1 MKKQSTF
8 LAAAAIAILGLAP
21 LATAQTSVSTSTTS
35 TTFTPGVIS
44 EFSPDT
50 IVIRSESAPAPIR
63 YSYTKSTTY
72 VDEEGNPV
80 SMDIV
85 KSGLPVKVYYIKEG
99 DRMIAN
105 RVVVS
110 RKKTSTT
117 TTSGGTSVTEKRT
130 TTSPAPVIEEK
141 KASTTTTTTTSP
153 K

>member
-1 MKKQSTF
+1 MI
-8 LAAAAIAILGLAP
+8 LAAAAVAILSLAP
-21 LATAQTSVSTSTTS
+21 MATAQETAVTSTTTS

-63 YSYTKSTTY
+63 YSYTKTTTY
-72 VDEEGNPV
+72 VDEDGKPV
-80 SMDIV
+80 TMDII

-117 TTSGGTSVTEKRT
+117 TTSGGTSSVTEKRT
-130 TTSPAPVIEEK
+130 STTVPAPAIEEK
-141 KASTTTTTTTSP
+141 KSSTTTTTTTSP

>member
-1 MKKQSTF
+1 MI
-8 LAAAAIAILGLAP
+8 LAAAAVTILSLAP
-21 LATAQTSVSTSTTS
+21 LATAQQAAVSSTTTS

-63 YSYTKSTTY
+63 YSYTKTTTY
-72 VDEEGNPV
+72 VDEDGKPV
-80 SMDIV
+80 TMDII

-105 RVVVS
+105 RVVVT

-117 TTSGGTSVTEKRT
+117 TT
-130 TTSPAPVIEEK
+130 APVLEEK
-141 KASTTTTTTTSP
+141 KSSTTTTTTTSP